1 MMVIDDLDLIKM
13 SQQVRRDILRMIY
26 HAKSG
31 HPGGALGCADF
42 MVTLYFSKIL
52 KHSPETFTLD
62 GIGEDVFIL
71 SNGHLSAL
79 WYSVLARCG
88 YFPLEELSTFRKINS
103 RLQGHP
109 TNAEGLP
116 GIRIST
122 GSLGQGLSVAIGFA
136 LGKKLHN
143 DPYHVFCLMG
153 DGEIQEGQIWEAAMF
168 AGAKNVDNLIAIVD
182 WNNKQIDG
190 PVSEVLN
197 LGNLH
202 QKWQAFGFEVLE
214 MDGHNHQEI
223 YNTLLQAKRLSYKG
237 KPIVIL
243 MHTIMG
249 KGVSFMENNHKW
261 HGSPP
266 NEEQFNQAIREI
278 PETYG
283 DF

>member
-1 MMVIDDLDLIKM
+1 MEINNIDLVRM
-13 SQQVRRDILRMIY
+13 SQQVRRDILRMVY
-26 HAKSG
+26 FAKSG

-42 MVTLYFSKIL
+42 MVTLYFGQIL
-52 KHSPETFTLD
+52 KHSPDKFTLD
-62 GIGEDVFIL
+62 GLGEDVFIL

-79 WYSVLARCG
+79 WYSVLARRG
-88 YFPLEELSTFRKINS
+88 YFPLHELSTFRKINS

-116 GIRIST
+116 GVRTST

-136 LGKKLHN
+136 LGKKIHN
-143 DPYHVFCLMG
+143 DPHHVFCLMG
-153 DGEIQEGQIWEAAMF
+153 DGEIQEGQVWEAAMF
-168 AGAKNVDNLIAIVD
+168 AGAKHVDNLIAIVD
-182 WNNKQIDG
+182 CNNKQIDG
-190 PVSEVLN
+190 SVSDVLS
-197 LGNLH
+197 LGDLKL
-202 QKWQAFGFEVLE
+202 KWQAFGFEVLE

-223 YNTLLQAKRLSYKG
+223 FHTLMHAKELSGKG
-237 KPIVIL
+237 KPIVVL
-243 MHTIMG
+243 MYTIMG

-266 NEEQFNQAIREI
+266 NDEQFQKAIQEI